1 MLTTLSAIILMTGSL
16 FGTAQPSPQ
25 PCSFIVGGF
34 LNEPQSPKAAIQ
46 QARVTIWNVYQ
57 QHVATC
63 IDLRIFGRQGAVMN
77 IVFRSNQQNG
87 SWKATIL
94 NVPRPTEWEQRLG
107 STQFKD
113 IQAIERITPCSG
125 AKLRETG
132 LRKAS
137 EYNLLFRLKDGTTI
151 EL

>member
-1 MLTTLSAIILMTGSL
+1 MLATLSAIVLMTGSL
-16 FGTAQPSPQ
+16 IGTTPQPSAQ

-46 QARVTIWNVYQ
+46 QARTSIWNVYQ
-57 QHVATC
+57 QHVETC
-63 IDLRIFGRQGAVMN
+63 IDLRIFGRGGAVTN

-94 NVPRPTEWEQRLG
+94 NTPHPTQWQERLG
-107 STQFKD
+107 STQYKD
-113 IQAIERITPCSG
+113 VQAIERVAPCG
-125 AKLRETG
+125 GRLRNTAW
-132 LRKAS
+132 RKAS
-137 EYNLLFRLKDGTTI
+137 EYNLLFRLKDGTTL